1 MDTRQPAKTERGKRM
16 NKEPAITG
24 NAPKES
30 KEPKAS
36 DTGSS
41 LLTGDVTAIV
51 KQSRGKPTKFRAKTV
66 RRLLKCISNGL
77 EIGQACKAA
86 GIGTST
92 LHDWKQE
99 YPDLVPLLDKAREQA
114 REKALSAIKDIAE
127 RQDDYK
133 AWESFLRYSFAADY
147 QRGGQINVNASTTV
161 QPVMIDEATRAR
173 LTGQRQALLDRVA
186 GKVIEAEVVEP
197 ERTEQ
202 APATETETEE
212 GTGPGFD
219 SQQLQADYEVEK
231 KRPKSQEDS
240 YRELFGDPEDREERG
255 WGGGH

>member
-1 MDTRQPAKTERGKRM
+1 
-16 NKEPAITG
+16 
-24 NAPKES
+24 
-30 KEPKAS
+30 
-36 DTGSS
+36 
-41 LLTGDVTAIV
+41 
-51 KQSRGKPTKFRAKTV
+51 
-66 RRLLKCISNGL
+66 
-77 EIGQACKAA
+77 
-86 GIGTST
+86 
-92 LHDWKQE
+92 
-99 YPDLVPLLDKAREQA
+99 
-114 REKALSAIKDIAE
+114 
-127 RQDDYK
+127 
-133 AWESFLRYSFAADY
+133 
-147 QRGGQINVNASTTV
+147 
-161 QPVMIDEATRAR
+161 MIDEATRAR

-219 SQQLQADYEVEK
+219 SQQLKADYEVEK